1 MVCNRRHSEKVEI
14 YVGQNRFQKA
24 KRKTARIFFVY
35 IGSGEKKSV
44 FLPDRRIMLG
54 TMHDTS

>member
-35 IGSGEKKSV
+35 IGSGKKKECLSSRQKDHV
-44 FLPDRRIMLG
+44 RYYA
-54 TMHDTS
+54 